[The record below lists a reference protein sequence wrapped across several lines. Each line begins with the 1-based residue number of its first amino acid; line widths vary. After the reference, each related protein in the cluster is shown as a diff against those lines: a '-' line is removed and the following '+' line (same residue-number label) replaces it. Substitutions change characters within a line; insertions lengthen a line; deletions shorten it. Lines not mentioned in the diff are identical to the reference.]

1 MGACV
6 GRRRNVRRETFS
18 ARVSAAHR
26 KAARLYTE
34 LALICMQT
42 GDVERVSNHLR
53 RAEAHLAA
61 SSGAARPPGAS
72 GGESP

>member
-1 MGACV
+1 MGARI
-6 GRRRNVRRETFS
+6 GRSRSVTRETFS

-34 LALICMQT
+34 LARICMQT
-42 GDVERVSNHLR
+42 GDMERVSDHLR

-61 SSGAARPPGAS
+61 SSGAARRPGDPSA
-72 GGESP
+72 